1 MEEYGNH
8 YQDPYATHY
17 ERPDGIKRFFFA
29 CAGAYLRI
37 LEECPSEHTKY
48 VGIGATI
55 FLTACLAVIS
65 GSFAIYTLVQSIPIA
80 IMFGLLW
87 GALIFNLDRYIVSSI
102 RKEGRFWNELAIAA
116 PRLIFAILISIV
128 ITKPIELEIFRNQ
141 INTELLSY
149 TTDLQKDAVAQLDSR
164 LGLDSIRQEL
174 KAVDSVR
181 LEFKKL
187 REGKPTSFDFGEI
200 SAEYTAAKVSYDSL
214 YKVYNPRIKANDQRR
229 SYLWGKY
236 AKRIYEEDENG
247 VRRATGKWDVPKN
260 IQEQTNNLYLVNK
273 RLKGELE
280 TQSKLVQELEQK
292 RRGAR
297 EEFADGMEKEITL
310 LNEKRTSLVASMQ
323 EKEAIR
329 REELP
334 NVEETAKKY
343 GIGLPGLIQALE
355 RMKKADS
362 SIWWTSNLI
371 MLLFILIETSPVFVK
386 LISKRGPYDY
396 LLNRIEHSKK
406 VESLRYISDINY
418 DLNNSMRLQARQ
430 KTLNGVQHEEQMYS
444 DN

>member
-1 MEEYGNH
+1 
-8 YQDPYATHY
+8 
-17 ERPDGIKRFFFA
+17 
-29 CAGAYLRI
+29 
-37 LEECPSEHTKY
+37 
-48 VGIGATI
+48 
-55 FLTACLAVIS
+55 
-65 GSFAIYTLVQSIPIA
+65 
-80 IMFGLLW
+80 
-87 GALIFNLDRYIVSSI
+87 
-102 RKEGRFWNELAIAA
+102 
-116 PRLIFAILISIV
+116 
-128 ITKPIELEIFRNQ
+128 
-141 INTELLSY
+141 
-149 TTDLQKDAVAQLDSR
+149 
-164 LGLDSIRQEL
+164 
-174 KAVDSVR
+174 
-181 LEFKKL
+181 
-187 REGKPTSFDFGEI
+187 
-200 SAEYTAAKVSYDSL
+200 
-214 YKVYNPRIKANDQRR
+214 
-229 SYLWGKY
+229 
-236 AKRIYEEDENG
+236 DEKG

-310 LNEKRTSLVASMQ
+310 LNEKRASLVASMQ